1 MEIFTGGPTCRMGGR
16 NRVPADWRPLQVGQ
30 IMKTRTGEN
39 MGKETGRKPTH
50 RNWDSVHGVVRKN
63 SLIRDV
69 DGITAGFV
77 TQSGDMVA
85 HQGQTA

>member
-1 MEIFTGGPTCRMGGR
+1 
-16 NRVPADWRPLQVGQ
+16 
-30 IMKTRTGEN
+30 